1 MDELKLIL
9 STKFMKN
16 IVTKIIAKAIKKKL
30 GYDIDIQINKIAIE
44 AIDGKIHLHA
54 DVDAEVDKAE
64 FVEIVKSVGLD

>member
-16 IVTKIIAKAIKKKL
+16 IVTKIVAKAIKKKL
-30 GYDIDIQINKIAIE
+30 GYDIDILVNQIAIE

-64 FVEIVKSVGLD
+64 FVKIIKSVGLD

>member
-9 STKFMKN
+9 STKFMKG